1 MLKEFKEFSMKGN
14 LIDIAVGLV
23 MATAFGKIVSAFVD
37 GMFMPIVGKL
47 LGNVD
52 FSKMEY
58 TLQKGSAAID
68 EVKDASGAVVTP
80 AIAAVADVTIKYGAF
95 ITTVLDFIIVAF
107 VMFMIIKAMNAS
119 KKKEEAAPSAPPAP
133 SKEETLLTE
142 IRDLLKK

>member
-1 MLKEFKEFSMKGN
+1 MGQLKTKFFN
-14 LIDIAVGLV
+14 
-23 MATAFGKIVSAFVD
+23 
-37 GMFMPIVGKL
+37 MPIVGKL